1 MKLYSFNVMGWLI
14 THTKIGLF
22 STTERRYGIYSTYF
36 YMFAYDAKEKQE
48 VTTEIPL
55 TKTTHNIKQ
64 KTIFRNTLSLE
75 LIVFAPL
82 SKHLDPGILL
92 VV

>member
-1 MKLYSFNVMGWLI
+1 MKLQISWHPKLPEDPSSSEVILFQRYGMA
-14 THTKIGLF
+14 HYPQKIGLF
-22 STTERRYGIYSTYF
+22 STTERRYGMIYSTYF

-64 KTIFRNTLSLE
+64 KQS
-75 LIVFAPL
+75 FAIPFL
-82 SKHLDPGILL
+82 
-92 VV
+92 